1 MVIIMRIHW
10 DEKAKRLAEKY
21 DMYDVGITQIEVAL
35 TQPNGI
41 LGIGIETDDGR
52 NIMWTLKN
60 NWIVCKV
67 STR

>member
-1 MVIIMRIHW
+1 MRIHW

-21 DMYDVGITQIEVAL
+21 DMYDVGITQIEIAL

-41 LGIGIETDDGR
+41 DGIGIKTDDGR
-52 NIMWTLKN
+52 EIMWALKN

>member
-1 MVIIMRIHW
+1 MRIHW
-10 DEKAKRLAEKY
+10 SEKARRMAEKY
-21 DMYDVGITQIEVAL
+21 DMYDVGITEIEVAL

-52 NIMWTLKN
+52 HIMWTLKN
-60 NWIVCKV
+60 NWIVCEV